1 MRLHQHPDFRDA
13 IVAAS
18 NYFAPKGISTQLI
31 EKDYY
36 VTEALRMIALR
47 WQGEV
52 ILFQQP
58 EVRTLLESGEYR
70 ELKLDCDR
78 ISRASFGDSYT
89 PPPELSFRNS
99 LALFPDSELQ
109 SYLSQE
115 YTLQCRPLC
124 YGDFPTWE
132 EIVGCFESCRAWL

>member
-1 MRLHQHPDFRDA
+1 MRLHQHPEFRDA

-18 NYFAPKGISTQLI
+18 TYFAPKGISTQL
-31 EKDYY
+31 
-36 VTEALRMIALR
+36 
-47 WQGEV
+47 
-52 ILFQQP
+52 
-58 EVRTLLESGEYR
+58 
-70 ELKLDCDR
+70 LDCDR

-89 PPPELSFRNS
+89 PPPELSFRDS
-99 LALFPDSELQ
+99 LALFPSSELQ

-132 EIVGCFESCRAWL
+132 EIVGCFQSCRDWL

>member
-1 MRLHQHPDFRDA
+1 LSSITWPFRPSYA
-13 IVAAS
+13 RSYI
-18 NYFAPKGISTQLI
+18 
-31 EKDYY
+31 
-36 VTEALRMIALR
+36 
-47 WQGEV
+47 
-52 ILFQQP
+52 
-58 EVRTLLESGEYR
+58 ESGEYR

-89 PPPELSFRNS
+89 PPLELSFRDS
-99 LALFPDSELQ
+99 LALFPDSALQ

-132 EIVGCFESCRAWL
+132 EIVDCFESCRDWL

>member
-1 MRLHQHPDFRDA
+1 MGKYTRH
-13 IVAAS
+13 
-18 NYFAPKGISTQLI
+18 
-31 EKDYY
+31 YY
-36 VTEALRMIALR
+36 DLYC
-47 WQGEV
+47 
-52 ILFQQP
+52 LFQQP
-58 EVRTLLESGEYR
+58 EVRTLLESGEDR

-89 PPPELSFRNS
+89 PPPELSFRDS

-132 EIVGCFESCRAWL
+132 EIVGCFESCRDWL